1 MEICASTNKSFKIQK
16 KTHAMRRSVDDMLA
30 YGDSKYIR
38 QVERS
43 VALQA
48 AEDAEATFSPRIN
61 PQSKKVLYMTGE
73 RCRTTYGCLLGL
85 KTQMTVSLAFTF
97 QPVINRKSKALAAK
111 HGKGGGGGGVFDRLD
126 RHADERLFKLMQS
139 QITSADANV
148 RHADLVK
155 VGRDDIQIKSLLHQ
169 YPDVCR
175 VAHCIMRPS
184 IELSRKIMVVFVSSA
199 PCLLRARRHQRPG
212 YEEIFPAARVL
223 PALRAWAESKVGL
236 DVNRQAP
243 RNAVP
248 PSIKEGSEVMNV
260 AFLEAMDALHIPV
273 NVDAVARVRHSHG
286 QTCGEVYRLRTCAVF
301 DRVPDAVIVATSHNL
316 VEQIV
321 AAAVQHN
328 VVATKASGM
337 KKNVYGNIEDLVVNM
352 TMVTAAG
359 TLTRSCNVPRV
370 AMGPDTLHLAM
381 GSEGLF
387 GVVTRVT
394 FRIRPSPD
402 HQVYDSILFPTMDD
416 GIRAMYDITRA
427 GCVPASI
434 RLLDNTQ
441 IKGFDVNTMVGM
453 TLLFEGSK
461 ETADRDQRA
470 IHAIAATHGGMVG
483 GADNGKRGYFL
494 TYVIAYI
501 RDFVMNYYFLCDS
514 FETAVPWSNVPA
526 FIAGVRAVK

>member
-328 VVATKASGM
+328 VVLIPYGGGTKYVRANPSTTPYPCTMSSMMSSVSNALQCKPDERRMVVSLDMRGM
-337 KKNVYGNIEDLVVNM
+337 SAIVSVDKENMLACVEAGITGLDLHGQLGARGVLNGPPYYLYQGGNNDVNDIKPEHACTAKDPAAM
-352 TMVTAAG
+352 TAAYFRG
-359 TLTRSCNVPRV
+359 QPALFPQIYCISCDTLTTFVICDV
-370 AMGPDTLHLAM
+370 A
-381 GSEGLF
+381 
-387 GVVTRVT
+387 
-394 FRIRPSPD
+394 
-402 HQVYDSILFPTMDD
+402 
-416 GIRAMYDITRA
+416 
-427 GCVPASI
+427 
-434 RLLDNTQ
+434 
-441 IKGFDVNTMVGM
+441 
-453 TLLFEGSK
+453 
-461 ETADRDQRA
+461 
-470 IHAIAATHGGMVG
+470 
-483 GADNGKRGYFL
+483 
-494 TYVIAYI
+494 
-501 RDFVMNYYFLCDS
+501 
-514 FETAVPWSNVPA
+514 
-526 FIAGVRAVK
+526 